1 MDLSVVAAVGSFAIS
16 ERVLKPKATALF
28 FLGCILAYDL
38 TTKTHDITSLRVYR
52 GPALL
57 AFTLMM
63 CAYSLRTWR
72 RNGIACDELLFLPG
86 TLHGHEHGVEGPLI
100 EMPEQHQSVSP
111 SEQILSQQSS
121 PNNNSHRQSQAIQ
134 RSASSP
140 IRQSQ
145 PTKSEADLAAG
156 GGAGPRRPSPPT
168 FRQRRAHSEDEAG
181 LLAIE
186 NSSSMEGE
194 SSSMQQE
201 ATGDSALNASD
212 QPGSWDIEVEEEEG
226 IGQIQGLLHRA
237 STNDTSGAV
246 DGSDLQQSSGSGII
260 HRWRENHPRLSRLG
274 TFFFFRSSATSAQ
287 EDAAYAPSG
296 PAVFGAGLDLSMPV
310 LFNFHLFIEAYN
322 HMQGPDGSD
331 APAKIL
337 PIIFL
342 SVLIVRTVIPPSR
355 RMRFW
360 GTLKFAFTAPLH
372 HVRFRDEFIGEVMT
386 SWVRPGQDLFFALS
400 YYSTV
405 IWGTVSGKYGLTDSG
420 LMLEE
425 SWLLHNVIMPSFA
438 ILPLWLK
445 YLQTLRQAYDSN
457 KRWPHQA
464 NSFKYLSATLVVIYA
479 ITHPENRTSPWW
491 IASFAFALL
500 YQIYWDVFVDW
511 ELFEIQP
518 QIQLIDSESESWC
531 ARVSSFRPSSHTL
544 LSLQMYIVQPLL
556 DQYQRVRAAI
566 PSWRQ
571 IQLRQKRL
579 YKTEAFYW
587 KIFAF
592 NAVSRFTWMF
602 CFIPAYHV
610 SRSRTV
616 LTSTSDVNSYWGVLL
631 PVTEIVRRTLWGF
644 LFVERE
650 TIKLMEADAKYARVA
665 EAEDD
670 LDSDEDG
677 DADSKLGD
685 RSFRSQLLPTWLDNQ
700 QQVAHSAATSRAK
713 QRDHF
718 MRQLFVVELYGWAAA
733 FVF

>member
-1 MDLSVVAAVGSFAIS
+1 
-16 ERVLKPKATALF
+16 
-28 FLGCILAYDL
+28 
-38 TTKTHDITSLRVYR
+38 
-52 GPALL
+52 
-57 AFTLMM
+57 MM

-100 EMPEQHQSVSP
+100 EIPEHHQHP
-111 SEQILSQQSS
+111 SSELPQ
-121 PNNNSHRQSQAIQ
+121 PPKNNQHRQSQALQ
-134 RSASSP
+134 RAASSP
-140 IRQSQ
+140 IRQCQ
-145 PTKSEADLAAG
+145 TKSEADLAAG
-156 GGAGPRRPSPPT
+156 GSRGMNTSPLS
-168 FRQRRAHSEDEAG
+168 FRQRRAHSEEDAESLSTESRPSITNSHSDTESPLDAT
-181 LLAIE
+181 IE
-186 NSSSMEGE
+186 S
-194 SSSMQQE
+194 
-201 ATGDSALNASD
+201 TGRPIID
-212 QPGSWDIEVEEEEG
+212 PPKSWDLEDEG
-226 IGQIQGLLHRA
+226 NDTVVQSQGLLHRTSNHDVPA
-237 STNDTSGAV
+237 DVDDT
-246 DGSDLQQSSGSGII
+246 DLQSSGTVQ
-260 HRWRENHPRLSRLG
+260 RWRDNHPRLARLG
-274 TFFFFRSSATSAQ
+274 TFFFFRSSATTTQ
-287 EDAAYAPSG
+287 NAAYAPSG
-296 PAVFGAGLDLSMPV
+296 PAVFGAALDLSMPV

-322 HMQGPDGSD
+322 HMQGPNGSD

-342 SVLIVRTVIPPSR
+342 SVLLVRTVIPPSR
-355 RMRFW
+355 RLRFW

-372 HVRFRDEFIGEVMT
+372 HVRFRDEFIGDVIT

-405 IWGTVSGKYGLTDSG
+405 IWGTISGKYGLTDSG
-420 LMLEE
+420 LLLEE

-464 NSFKYLSATLVVIYA
+464 NSFKYLLSTLVVIYA
-479 ITHPENRTSPWW
+479 ITHPENRKSPWW
-491 IASFAFALL
+491 IASFLFALV
-500 YQIYWDVFVDW
+500 YQISWDVFVDW

-518 QIQLIDSESESWC
+518 QLQLVEAENDSWW
-531 ARVSSFRPSSHTL
+531 ARVSSFRPSSRTL
-544 LSLQMYIVQPLL
+544 LNVQMYFVQPVL
-556 DQYQRVRAAI
+556 DQYQRLRAAI

-571 IQLRQKRL
+571 IQLRQRRL

-587 KIFAF
+587 KILAY
-592 NAVSRFTWMF
+592 NALARFTWML

-631 PVTEIVRRTLWGF
+631 PVAEIIRRTLWGF

-650 TIKLMEADAKYARVA
+650 TIKLMETDAKYSRVA
-665 EAEDD
+665 GTEEDA
-670 LDSDEDG
+670 DENEDE

-685 RSFRSQLLPTWLDNQ
+685 RSFRNQLLPTWLDNQ

-713 QRDHF
+713 QRDQL

-733 FVF
+733 FVLLGCWAAS

>member
-1 MDLSVVAAVGSFAIS
+1 MKLKVVLSRFTIIVIC
-16 ERVLKPKATALF
+16 T
-28 FLGCILAYDL
+28 
-38 TTKTHDITSLRVYR
+38 

-100 EMPEQHQSVSP
+100 EIPEHHQQP
-111 SEQILSQQSS
+111 SIEIPQ
-121 PNNNSHRQSQAIQ
+121 PPKNNQHRQSQALQ
-134 RSASSP
+134 RAASSP

-145 PTKSEADLAAG
+145 TKSEADLAAG
-156 GGAGPRRPSPPT
+156 GVRAMNVSPPS
-168 FRQRRAHSEDEAG
+168 FRQRRAHSEDDAES
-181 LLAIE
+181 LSIDSRPSIVNPHSEDESQLDPAIE
-186 NSSSMEGE
+186 HRLSSDE
-194 SSSMQQE
+194 
-201 ATGDSALNASD
+201 
-212 QPGSWDIEVEEEEG
+212 PKSWDLDDEG
-226 IGQIQGLLHRA
+226 TETVVQTQGLLHRTSNHEA
-237 STNDTSGAV
+237 STSAD
-246 DGSDLQQSSGSGII
+246 DPELQSSGPVQ
-260 HRWRENHPRLSRLG
+260 RWRDNHPRIARLG
-274 TFFFFRSSATSAQ
+274 TFFFFRSSATTTQ
-287 EDAAYAPSG
+287 NAAYAPSG
-296 PAVFGAGLDLSMPV
+296 PAVFGAALDLSMPV

-322 HMQGPDGSD
+322 HIQGPNGSD

-342 SVLIVRTVIPPSR
+342 SVLLVRTVVPPSR
-355 RMRFW
+355 RFRFW

-372 HVRFRDEFIGEVMT
+372 HVRFRDEFIGEVVT

-405 IWGTVSGKYGLTDSG
+405 IWGTISGKYGLTDSG
-420 LMLEE
+420 LLLEE

-457 KRWPHQA
+457 KRWPYQA

-479 ITHPENRTSPWW
+479 ITHPENRKSPWW
-491 IASFAFALL
+491 IASFAFALV
-500 YQIYWDVFVDW
+500 YQILWDVFMDW

-518 QIQLIDSESESWC
+518 QIQLAEAENDSWC
-531 ARVSSFRPSSHTL
+531 TRISSFRPSSRTL
-544 LSLQMYIVQPLL
+544 LNLQMYFVQPVL
-556 DQYQRVRAAI
+556 DQYQRLRAAI

-571 IQLRQKRL
+571 IQLRQRRL

-587 KIFAF
+587 KIFAY
-592 NAVSRFTWMF
+592 NTLARFTWML

-631 PVTEIVRRTLWGF
+631 PVAEIVRRTLWGF

-650 TIKLMEADAKYARVA
+650 TIKLMETDAKYSRVA
-665 EAEDD
+665 ETEEDAD
-670 LDSDEDG
+670 DNEDE

-685 RSFRSQLLPTWLDNQ
+685 RSFRNQLLPTWLDTQ
-700 QQVAHSAATSRAK
+700 QQVAHNAATSRAK
-713 QRDHF
+713 QREQL

-733 FVF
+733 FVILGCWAAS

>member
-1 MDLSVVAAVGSFAIS
+1 MDVSVIAAVGSFAIS

-28 FLGCILAYDL
+28 ILGCILAYDL

-100 EMPEQHQSVSP
+100 EIPEHRQQP
-111 SEQILSQQSS
+111 SEPPLPPKNSHHRHTQALQRSSSS
-121 PNNNSHRQSQAIQ
+121 PARQSQ
-134 RSASSP
+134 
-140 IRQSQ
+140 
-145 PTKSEADLAAG
+145 TKSEADLAAG
-156 GGAGPRRPSPPT
+156 GARGMTSSPSS
-168 FRQRRAHSEDEAG
+168 FRQRRVYSEDDDEISLERMPSIVGAHSDTEVQHETATNSPSNNILTGEPPKSWDVDDEAS
-181 LLAIE
+181 E
-186 NSSSMEGE
+186 TVV
-194 SSSMQQE
+194 Q
-201 ATGDSALNASD
+201 T
-212 QPGSWDIEVEEEEG
+212 
-226 IGQIQGLLHRA
+226 QGLLFRTSNHDA
-237 STNDTSGAV
+237 TAGGNDPADALPNGPV
-246 DGSDLQQSSGSGII
+246 Q
-260 HRWRENHPRLSRLG
+260 RWRDNHPCLARLG
-274 TFFFFRSSATSAQ
+274 TFFFFRSSSTTTQ
-287 EDAAYAPSG
+287 NAAYAPSG
-296 PAVFGAGLDLSMPV
+296 PAVFGAALDLSMPV

-342 SVLIVRTVIPPSR
+342 SVLLVRTVVPPSR
-355 RMRFW
+355 RFRFW

-372 HVRFRDEFIGEVMT
+372 HVRFRDEFIGDILT

-405 IWGTVSGKYGLTDSG
+405 IWGTISGKYGLTDSG
-420 LMLEE
+420 LLLEE

-445 YLQTLRQAYDSN
+445 YLQTLRQAYDTN
-457 KRWPHQA
+457 KRWPYQA
-464 NSFKYLSATLVVIYA
+464 NSMKYLLATLVVIYA
-479 ITHPENRTSPWW
+479 ITHPENRKSPWW
-491 IASFAFALL
+491 IAAFLVALV
-500 YQIYWDVFVDW
+500 YQICWDVFIDW

-518 QIQLIDSESESWC
+518 QMQLAEAENESCC
-531 ARVSSFRPSSHTL
+531 ARVSSFRPSSRTL
-544 LSLQMYIVQPLL
+544 LNIQMYLIQPIL

-566 PSWRQ
+566 PGWKQ
-571 IQLRQKRL
+571 IQLRQRRL

-587 KIFAF
+587 KILTYNTLA
-592 NAVSRFTWMF
+592 RFTWML

-631 PVTEIVRRTLWGF
+631 PVAEIVRRTLWGF

-650 TIKLMEADAKYARVA
+650 TIKLMETDAKYQRVA
-665 EAEDD
+665 DSEEDVD
-670 LDSDEDG
+670 ENRDEDS
-677 DADSKLGD
+677 DSKLGD
-685 RSFRSQLLPTWLDNQ
+685 RSFRNQLLPTWLDNQ
-700 QQVAHSAATSRAK
+700 QQVAHNAATVRAK
-713 QRDHF
+713 QRDQL

-733 FVF
+733 FVVLGCWAAS